1 MSNQKMRNGVI
12 KRGGSYAYVIS
23 TVDPSTGKRR
33 QTWISK
39 DSTGRSFA
47 NRKEAELAR
56 SQAIAA
62 QAAGAFVMPSSA
74 TLAEYLPEWLASRK
88 AGIKAKTYE
97 GYSNAITFYI
107 VPVLGG
113 AALQSLTPSMISRA
127 YGELIE
133 SGGRSGQ
140 GLSASTVKIAHRV
153 LRAAL
158 NSAVDDGIL
167 AKNPSVKAI
176 LPKGEDRKAKALTAD
191 QLNNLL
197 KLAEPHR
204 MYAAFY
210 LAAFTGMRSGEVVA
224 LRWSDVDLVG
234 LTIRVCRSV
243 DVVQRE
249 DKSYERVTDTP
260 KNGKVRIVPIT
271 QGVADVLEAHKA
283 RQSAEAAHA
292 ADLWQNGLEVFLDPF
307 GGPIRPDLFRSML
320 DGFRTDLGWNTL
332 PAGERP
338 TFHWLRHTHATL
350 LLLNGVPV
358 HVVADRLGHS
368 SPSVTWDVYAHLLPG
383 HDAHAAE
390 VFELAFSSSLA
401 ESLANGQKERGHV
414 ILLEDQHALSP
425 A

>member
-1 MSNQKMRNGVI
+1 MPNPKMRNGVI
-12 KRGGSYAYVIS
+12 KRGNSYAYVIS
-23 TVDPSTGKRR
+23 ISDPATGAKR

-39 DSTGRSFA
+39 DSSGRSFA

-62 QAAGAFVMPSSA
+62 QHAGTFVLPSSA
-74 TLAEYLPEWLASRK
+74 TLAEYLPEWLASRR

-97 GYSNAITFYI
+97 GYSNAIQFYL
-107 VPVLGG
+107 VPVLGNVQ
-113 AALQSLTPSMISRA
+113 LQKLTPSVISRA

-140 GLSASTVKIAHRV
+140 GLSVSTVKIAHRV

-158 NSAVDDGIL
+158 FSAVDDGLL
-167 AKNPSVKAI
+167 AKNPCQKAI
-176 LPKGEDRKAKALTAD
+176 LPKGADRKAKALTAD
-191 QLNNLL
+191 QLNSLL
-197 KLAEPHR
+197 KLAAGHR

-224 LRWSDVDLVG
+224 LRWSDVDFEKLIITVS
-234 LTIRVCRSV
+234 RSV
-243 DVVQRE
+243 DIVQRQ
-249 DKSYERVTDTP
+249 DRSYERVTDTP
-260 KNGKVRIVPIT
+260 KGGRSRVVPIT
-271 QGVADVLEAHKA
+271 KSVAEVLTAHKA
-283 RQSAEAAHA
+283 RQSAEATHA
-292 ADLWQNGLEVFLDPF
+292 TDLWQNGLETFLDPF
-307 GGPIRPDLFRSML
+307 GGPIRPDLFRSMF
-320 DGFRTDLGWNTL
+320 DGFRKTLGWDVL

-368 SPSVTWDVYAHLLPG
+368 SPTVTWDTYAHLLPG
-383 HDAHAAE
+383 HDTAAAE

-401 ESLANGQKERGHV
+401 ESLANGQKVRGPA
-414 ILLEDQHALSP
+414 ILLEDQLALSP